1 MPRQGLAAV
10 ILAAGKGTRMH
21 SGRAK
26 VLHPLAS
33 RPLLIH
39 VLDAVAALN
48 PARVLV
54 VVGYQAAEVKQAC
67 ANRPVEFVAQAEQLG
82 TGHAVQQAQAALVDF
97 EGEVLILCG
106 DMPLIRSATLKT
118 LLQKHRETGAECT
131 LLSLKTKEPKDF
143 GRVVRSPD
151 GAVLRIV
158 EAKDATVE
166 EKTVDEY
173 NSGVY
178 CFDKGILFKVLAS
191 IDRSNA
197 QGEYYLTDAVGIL
210 SRNGHSVECH
220 STRDADEIFG
230 INSSDDLKKAEQM
243 VQALQTGA
251 IVSPNQ
257 PNSEPKP

>member
-1 MPRQGLAAV
+1 
-10 ILAAGKGTRMH
+10 MH

-26 VLHPLAS
+26 VLHPLAG

-39 VLDAVAALN
+39 VLDAVTALN

-67 ANRPVEFVAQAEQLG
+67 ANRPVEFVEQAEQLG
-82 TGHAVQQAQAALVDF
+82 TGHAVQQAQSALEDF

-118 LLQKHRETGAECT
+118 LLQKHHETGAECT

-143 GRVVRSPD
+143 GRVVRGPD

-158 EAKDATVE
+158 EAKDATTG

-197 QGEYYLTDAVGIL
+197 QEEYYLTDAVGIL

-230 INSSDDLKKAEQM
+230 INSSEDLKKAEQM
-243 VQALQTGA
+243 VQA
-251 IVSPNQ
+251 
-257 PNSEPKP
+257 